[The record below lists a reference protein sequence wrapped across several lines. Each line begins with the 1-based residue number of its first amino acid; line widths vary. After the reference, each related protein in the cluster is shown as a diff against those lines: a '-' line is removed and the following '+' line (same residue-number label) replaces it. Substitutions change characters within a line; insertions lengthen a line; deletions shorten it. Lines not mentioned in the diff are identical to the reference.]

1 MSVPVTSALR
11 RPVFVSFFTSSIFK
25 SLQPLTAIRTFKPF
39 RKADPISEPGDSD
52 IPPYPYG
59 ARQTFHQADRGLY
72 GGASIQFGNKISK
85 GRNKGKT
92 RRRWYPNVRLETLRS
107 VALGKDLTIRV
118 TASCMRTINKC
129 GGLDQY
135 LLGDKPARIKELG
148 LFGWKLRWKVM
159 NSPMMR
165 KKFAEE
171 RAKLGLPAT
180 FDLSKSKPEAAFEK
194 VWADENARAEMLR
207 EQKKAWEALKEK
219 DERFREHVKTRW
231 EPKDKRGY
239 GLDQHTIVRDP
250 SQVASLAS
258 L

>member
-1 MSVPVTSALR
+1 MSTSVASALR
-11 RPVFVSFFTSSIFK
+11 RPVSAFSLISSKFR

-39 RKADPISEPGDSD
+39 RQADRIREPGDED

-59 ARQTFHQADRGLY
+59 PRQTFKQADRGLY

-92 RRRWYPNVRLETLRS
+92 RRRWYPNVRLETIRS
-107 VALGKDLTIRV
+107 EALGKDLTIRI

-159 NSPMMR
+159 KSPMMQQ
-165 KKFAEE
+165 KFAEE
-171 RAKLGLPAT
+171 RKKLGLQAPGQWKPGQT
-180 FDLSKSKPEAAFEK
+180 FEQLWAHDAA
-194 VWADENARAEMLR
+194 RTEMLR
-207 EQKKAWEALKEK
+207 EQKKAWEELKEK
-219 DERFREHVKTRW
+219 DERFRQHVKTRW
-231 EPKDKRGY
+231 EPKDGRKY
-239 GLDQHTIVRDP
+239 DLDQAVIVRDP
-250 SQVASLAS
+250 NQVNSLAG

>member
-1 MSVPVTSALR
+1 MSTTIISVLR
-11 RPVFVSFFTSSIFK
+11 RPVSAFSIISSTFK

-39 RKADPISEPGDSD
+39 RKADPISESGDSD

-59 ARQTFHQADRGLY
+59 ARQTFKQADRGLY

-92 RRRWYPNVRLETLRS
+92 RRRWYPNVRLETIRSEALR
-107 VALGKDLTIRV
+107 KDLTIRI

-148 LFGWKLRWKVM
+148 LFGWKLRWKIM
-159 NSPMMR
+159 NSPIMQ

-171 RAKLGLPAT
+171 RATLGLPAT
-180 FDLSKSKPEAAFEK
+180 VHNPKLQPEK
-194 VWADENARAEMLR
+194 VFEQIWEDENARAEMLR

-219 DERFREHVKTRW
+219 DERFREHVKTTW

-239 GLDQHTIVRDP
+239 GLDRRTIVRDP
-250 SQVASLAS
+250 DQVTSLAS

>member
-1 MSVPVTSALR
+1 MSTPIVSALR
-11 RPVFVSFFTSSIFK
+11 RPVSVLSSISAAFR

-39 RKADPISEPGDSD
+39 RPADRIREPGDED

-59 ARQTFHQADRGLY
+59 ARQTFKQADRGLY

-92 RRRWYPNVRLETLRS
+92 RRRWNPNVRLETIRS
-107 VALGKDLTIRV
+107 EALGGDLTIRI
-118 TASCMRTINKC
+118 TASCMRTIRKC

-159 NSPMMR
+159 KSPAMQ

-171 RAKLGLPAT
+171 RTKFGLQPAGT
-180 FDLSKSKPEAAFEK
+180 EASSNPEEAFQQ
-194 VWADENARAEMLR
+194 VWVDDAARAEMLR
-207 EQKKAWEALKEK
+207 EQKKAWEELKEK

-231 EPKDKRGY
+231 EPKDKREY
-239 GLDQHTIVRDP
+239 DLDKVTIVRDP
-250 SQVASLAS
+250 NQVTSLAG

>member
-1 MSVPVTSALR
+1 MSTSVASALR
-11 RPVFVSFFTSSIFK
+11 RPVSAFSFISSKFK

-39 RKADPISEPGDSD
+39 RQADRIREPGDED

-59 ARQTFHQADRGLY
+59 PRQTFKQADRGLY

-92 RRRWYPNVRLETLRS
+92 RRRWYPNVRLETIRS
-107 VALGKDLTIRV
+107 DALGKDLTIRI

-159 NSPMMR
+159 KSPMMQQ
-165 KKFAEE
+165 KFAEE
-171 RAKLGLPAT
+171 RKKLGLQAPGQWKPGQT
-180 FDLSKSKPEAAFEK
+180 FEQLWSNDAA
-194 VWADENARAEMLR
+194 RTEMLR
-207 EQKKAWEALKEK
+207 EQKKAWEELKEK
-219 DERFREHVKTRW
+219 DEKFRQHVKTRW
-231 EPKDKRGY
+231 EPKDGRKY
-239 GLDQHTIVRDP
+239 DLDQAVIVRDP
-250 SQVASLAS
+250 NQVNSLAG